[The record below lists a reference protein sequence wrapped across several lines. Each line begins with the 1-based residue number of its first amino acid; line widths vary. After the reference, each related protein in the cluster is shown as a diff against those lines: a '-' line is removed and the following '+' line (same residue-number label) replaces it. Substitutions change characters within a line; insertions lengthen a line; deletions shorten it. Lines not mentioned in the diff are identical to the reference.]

1 MPQDRAP
8 IHTKESVRR
17 TSLNLDTALVQQAR
31 AVLGTAGTTDTVHR
45 ALEQV
50 VLRERRRRAAALRF
64 DDLTAGELE
73 QLRRWQD
80 ED

>member
-1 MPQDRAP
+1 MPFDSQTIR
-8 IHTKESVRR
+8 TKNTVQR
-17 TSLNLDTALVQQAR
+17 TSLNLDKALVEQAR

-45 ALEQV
+45 ALEEV

-73 QLRRWQD
+73 RLRRWRE